1 MNICEV
7 ELSFER
13 IAEALVT
20 CLAFA
25 SPAPITSVPSVAKRS
40 LGDPLNLAFSSES
53 VTDNFESW
61 SFCRFEQG
69 LIVVGGV
76 LVTMGVE
83 RIFEECDWKS
93 RPVVE
98 LVGYIRSLRFKRA
111 PYPSLN
117 MLCKSENA
125 FKLNPTS
132 GASSIKAY
140 PWLSMFGCIQLL
152 IKCLR

>member
-53 VTDNFESW
+53 VTDIFES
-61 SFCRFEQG
+61 
-69 LIVVGGV
+69 
-76 LVTMGVE
+76 
-83 RIFEECDWKS
+83 
-93 RPVVE
+93 
-98 LVGYIRSLRFKRA
+98 
-111 PYPSLN
+111 
-117 MLCKSENA
+117 
-125 FKLNPTS
+125 
-132 GASSIKAY
+132 
-140 PWLSMFGCIQLL
+140 
-152 IKCLR
+152 